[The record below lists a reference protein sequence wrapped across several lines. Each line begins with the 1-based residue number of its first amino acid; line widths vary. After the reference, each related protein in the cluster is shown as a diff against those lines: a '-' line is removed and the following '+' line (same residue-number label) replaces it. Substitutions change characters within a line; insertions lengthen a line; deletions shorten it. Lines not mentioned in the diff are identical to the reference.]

1 MRWNLLNTF
10 DDFPSR
16 VFFPVGTVEPHGP
29 LPVGTDN
36 LIADYLA
43 YSLAERFKAGVIPLF
58 PFGVNRS
65 LYGYRGGISISPE
78 TFKNVIYEVCGSL
91 RFSGVKEIVVFNGHG
106 GNTQHLRDVLF
117 KVYSEFGIMCASID
131 WWVIGKEVSLDIFG
145 KMGGHGG
152 MEELALVYMAYPEVS
167 VSGSYPAY
175 HPKDGIFTYP
185 SPRSILLHEKG
196 EQENYEF
203 DREKFKEFADR
214 IIKRLEEVLSEIF
227 MGWESLMRK

>member
-1 MRWNLLNTF
+1 MRWSLLNTF

-78 TFKNVIYEVCGSL
+78 TFKNVIYEVCGSP

-131 WWVIGKEVSLDIFG
+131 WWVIGKEDSLNIFG
-145 KMGGHGG
+145 RTGRHGG
-152 MEELALVYMAYPEVS
+152 MEELALVYMAYPEVK

-185 SPRSILLHEKG
+185 SPRSILLLEKG

-203 DREKFKEFADR
+203 DRVKFKEFAER

-227 MGWESLMRK
+227 MGWESLTRK